1 MEIEPFLEKNSC
13 FWMKKMPSP
22 CKTYKETLI
31 FAAKILR
38 RKFRDENFV
47 FFRTM
52 SYVYKLSK
60 NGK

>member
-31 FAAKILR
+31 FAAKISR

-47 FFRTM
+47 FLERYHM
-52 SYVYKLSK
+52 SI
-60 NGK
+60 N